1 MLVSMN
7 TQRVKGPTQQ
17 RLLLASSYSLQLGE
31 GGLFP
36 YPSLPHSPAGYY
48 PAVGAKILKILGE
61 TR

>member
-7 TQRVKGPTQQ
+7 AQRVKGPTQQ

-36 YPSLPHSPAGYY
+36 YPSLPYSPAGYY